1 MRYVH
6 QNIFTPSR
14 VLQKIF
20 TAINSGRSLISLTS
34 TRQAKIGNAGTQ
46 WKDSHPDFITMNPP
60 SSSHRSIEKKKGY
73 DEKWTHC
80 RLRKPN
86 FWFTKGGPFCARSV
100 SQARDRKHQKQ
111 RFLTPLPHSSWECH
125 YVNESIHNITN
136 TWPFVM
142 SHPIRGQLQ
151 WIISGAHHT
160 YCH

>member
-1 MRYVH
+1 MRHVH

-34 TRQAKIGNAGTQ
+34 TRQAEIGNAGSHTQ
-46 WKDSHPDFITMNPP
+46 CGRILIRISSQWILHPHP
-60 SSSHRSIEKKKGY
+60 IEKKKGY
-73 DEKWTHC
+73 DEKWMRC

-86 FWFTKGGPFCARSV
+86 FWFTKGGPFCAHLV
-100 SQARDRKHQKQ
+100 SPARDRKHRKQ

-151 WIISGAHHT
+151 WIISGEHHT